1 MRSTCCPGSRL
12 DRMVGS
18 DLLRPPLLCSC
29 KIRLAKTTNL
39 ACIGRHLLTAH
50 SACPGL
56 HRVRNFGELL
66 SFARGRS
73 LTTTTSE
80 LDAMAFVLAT
90 GTPIVTR
97 WMHHSALTDPF
108 CRHRWTA
115 SVMRSQACNVSASPS
130 ATCQRQS
137 CKGSSPS
144 QVPVPR
150 RTEWV

>member
-18 DLLRPPLLCSC
+18 DLLQPPLLCSC
-29 KIRLAKTTNL
+29 KIRLAKTTNF

-50 SACPGL
+50 SACPRL
-56 HRVRNFGELL
+56 HRVLDFGELL

-80 LDAMAFVLAT
+80 LDAMASVLAT
-90 GTPIVTR
+90 GAPIVTR

-108 CRHRWTA
+108 CRHRWAT
-115 SVMRSQACNVSASPS
+115 SVMEKQACNVSTSPS

-137 CKGSSPS
+137 CNGSPPS

-150 RTEWV
+150 RAEWV